1 MSSTSAGDLPEPSS
15 FAAYRHYA
23 ANLDQ
28 WRQRRNASTSVGGAT
43 RSGESCCRLAVTESF
58 TVIGRERRPVG
69 IVDVYLGAPAAGRGL
84 MHKGVEISRSLA
96 REVEPS
102 KHE

>member
-1 MSSTSAGDLPEPSS
+1 MEAKEE
-15 FAAYRHYA
+15 RV
-23 ANLDQ
+23 NE
-28 WRQRRNASTSVGGAT
+28 RQRRYTVRRVVLPACG
-43 RSGESCCRLAVTESF
+43 TESF